1 MPQTACRRSLTALLG
16 AWWLGSATAQP
27 VPPAPAP
34 APTSAP
40 SPASAPPPA
49 SASELASKGQIVAQ
63 SGLAACF
70 RLAPEYPMQ
79 ARRQNLQGRTMVLF
93 DVSAEGVAQTP
104 RLMRS
109 SGHAVLDH
117 AALTH
122 MASCIGQHTAS
133 GSERLPAG
141 RYALPMDWRLE

>member
-34 APTSAP
+34 TSAP
-40 SPASAPPPA
+40 SPAPPPA

-70 RLAPEYPMQ
+70 RQPPEYPMQ

-104 RLMRS
+104 
-109 SGHAVLDH
+109 G
-117 AALTH
+117 
-122 MASCIGQHTAS
+122 
-133 GSERLPAG
+133 
-141 RYALPMDWRLE
+141 